1 MASCKNY
8 HEAAI
13 EGANDGIFHG
23 DHIHPTVMIWASLND
38 EKMNKLV
45 EKVAEYDADYADD
58 LKEMFG
64 EYDSDV
70 EDIPIP
76 FPFSFGSERE
86 FEDAEILLKEVADI
100 TEANAYSFI
109 VEAMS
114 VDDEEDTVP
123 SLFTECREGK
133 IFLTLFDWEYNK
145 VDEEEYESSDED
157 IQSFRLKI
165 FY

>member
-1 MASCKNY
+1 MAKCKNY

-23 DHIHPTVMIWASLND
+23 DHIHPTVMIWASLNG
-38 EKMNKLV
+38 EKIKKLV

-58 LKEMFG
+58 LKEMLE
-64 EYDSDV
+64 EYDTDV

-76 FPFSFGSERE
+76 FPFSFATEKE
-86 FEDAEILLKEVADI
+86 FEDAEVLLKDVATI
-100 TEANAYSFI
+100 TEAKAYSFI

-114 VDDEEDTVP
+114 VEDEEDTVP
-123 SLFTECREGK
+123 SVFTECREGK
-133 IFLTLFDWEYNK
+133 IYLTLFNWEYK
-145 VDEEEYESSDED
+145 KLDEEEYENIDED

-165 FY
+165 L